1 MIKDILLVIDDS
13 VRADPIIHAA
23 CALAQRLAAT
33 LTIEILSAGPV
44 LIPTLAPMTE
54 MYVPLPELARDQ
66 AVRVE
71 AVKAMVATANTEIR
85 VVGLHDDLFMLAE
98 RTGKAGPI
106 ADLILI
112 GDTDLWQVGWLR
124 ARVAETVVMGSG
136 TPLIVLSGETSL
148 APVHHAMIGWKDTRE
163 ARRVL
168 HDLVTVI
175 TPHAKVD
182 VVGVGH
188 DEAALPAIRETMNEA
203 VRHLLAHGFD
213 AAAHAIP
220 ANGQSDA
227 DALQGYALR
236 QGAKLLAIGAFGHS
250 RLREVV
256 FGGVTRMLIES
267 PRLPV
272 LLSR

>member
-23 CALAQRLAAT
+23 CALAQRLAVT
-33 LTIEILSAGPV
+33 LTIEILSAGPI
-44 LIPTLAPMTE
+44 LIPALAPMTA
-54 MYVPLPELARDQ
+54 MYIPEAVLARDQ

-71 AVKAMVATANTEIR
+71 AVSAMVAPSGANVR
-85 VVGLHDDLFMLAE
+85 VVGLHDDLFMLAD

-112 GDTDLWQVGWLR
+112 GAADLWEVAWLR
-124 ARVAETVVMGSG
+124 TRIAETVVMGSG
-136 TPLIVLSGETSL
+136 TPLLLLSSATSL
-148 APVHHAMIGWKDTRE
+148 APVHHAMIGWKDTSE
-163 ARRVL
+163 ARRAL
-168 HDLVTVI
+168 HDLVAAI
-175 TPHAKVD
+175 TPHAKVS
-182 VVGVGH
+182 VVGVGRG
-188 DEAALPAIRETMNEA
+188 DADTPAILESMTEV
-203 VRHLLAHGFD
+203 VRHLIAHGFD
-213 AAAHAIP
+213 AAAHAVP

-227 DALQGYALR
+227 EALQGFAQR
-236 QGAKLLAIGAFGHS
+236 NGVELLAAGAFGHS

-256 FGGVTRMLIES
+256 FGGVTRALIED